1 MKSFSYLPHKNKE
14 LWEKKKLLFE
24 KPISNIKEIKSIFYD
39 HDCKFFD
46 KIDKLY
52 KNEGEEFIK
61 IYGHLKDLA
70 LNINEI
76 LPTEIPLLK
85 TRTKGKCE
93 LTRKQTALIFL
104 LSFLDLIDL
113 KQEQY
118 KNKNFFNVSNIL
130 YKKFDST
137 FEFGRCFLNYLTI
150 IGKWLSE
157 KNDILNEKI
166 TYFRDTKEFDDKIFE
181 KEQKLCE
188 IKIIEEGSLFNGKA
202 AYGVDFANKYIG
214 GGVLG
219 GGCVQEEILFAIE
232 PEAIVSMFFME
243 VMDDN
248 DAIRIDNTIQYS
260 CYEGYGRDFKF
271 VKSAVNMS
279 DLSKIKKSKFIA
291 IDAVIQFSLKY
302 GVFREEDIKRDIHK
316 AFVGFNLVN
325 YEESGE
331 NEKKEDNNNKVKEKI
346 EEKIEENGETEK
358 IEKEN
363 NEKKENNEEKEKKE
377 KEKNK
382 NEDKLEKEKKEN
394 KENNENNE
402 KKEMN
407 KEELKSKEEK
417 SISTG
422 NWGCGAFRGDH
433 ELKFLQQWVAASFA
447 GIERLDYYTFNSKKM
462 KFVIK
467 QLDKIKEKYMNANE
481 LYKDLINK
489 KLVEEEVL
497 EILLGEKNTD
507 KDNDEIFSILK
518 CK

>member
-70 LNINEI
+70 LNIHEI

-85 TRTKGKCE
+85 TRTKGKYE

-104 LSFLDLIDL
+104 LSFLNLIDL

-166 TYFRDTKEFDDKIFE
+166 TYFRETKEFDDKIFE

-202 AYGVDFANKYIG
+202 TYGVDFANKYIG
-214 GGVLG
+214 GVFWGEDV
-219 GGCVQEEILFAIE
+219 
-232 PEAIVSMFFME
+232 
-243 VMDDN
+243 
-248 DAIRIDNTIQYS
+248 Y
-260 CYEGYGRDFKF
+260 
-271 VKSAVNMS
+271 
-279 DLSKIKKSKFIA
+279 KKKYYLLL
-291 IDAVIQFSLKY
+291 SLKLL
-302 GVFREEDIKRDIHK
+302 FQC
-316 AFVGFNLVN
+316 FLW
-325 YEESGE
+325 
-331 NEKKEDNNNKVKEKI
+331 
-346 EEKIEENGETEK
+346 
-358 IEKEN
+358 
-363 NEKKENNEEKEKKE
+363 
-377 KEKNK
+377 
-382 NEDKLEKEKKEN
+382 KLW
-394 KENNENNE
+394 
-402 KKEMN
+402 MIMM
-407 KEELKSKEEK
+407 L
-417 SISTG
+417 
-422 NWGCGAFRGDH
+422 
-433 ELKFLQQWVAASFA
+433 
-447 GIERLDYYTFNSKKM
+447 
-462 KFVIK
+462 
-467 QLDKIKEKYMNANE
+467 
-481 LYKDLINK
+481 
-489 KLVEEEVL
+489 
-497 EILLGEKNTD
+497 
-507 KDNDEIFSILK
+507 
-518 CK
+518 